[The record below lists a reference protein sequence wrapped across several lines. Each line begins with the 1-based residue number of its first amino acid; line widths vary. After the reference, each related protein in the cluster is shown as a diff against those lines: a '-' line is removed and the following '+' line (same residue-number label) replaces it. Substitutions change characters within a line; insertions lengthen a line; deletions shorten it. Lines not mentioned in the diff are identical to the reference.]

1 LIIPALRHLAF
12 DGIPMGQLQDWLEDF
27 PLEERR
33 PPLNAVESGCP
44 PALLE
49 LMVLILLLLRFFTF
63 LLSARFVFL
72 LF

>member
-1 LIIPALRHLAF
+1 
-12 DGIPMGQLQDWLEDF
+12 MGQLQDWLEDF

-49 LMVLILLLLRFFTF
+49 LMVLLLLRFFTF